1 MTDADDID
9 GLAAEYVLG
18 SLSLEERRDVDARR
32 RSDRAL
38 DAAVTAW
45 ERRLDTLGDFVPGVP
60 PPAHL
65 YEAIAVRLSEQP
77 IDVSSLQ
84 RTIRRWRRAAI
95 AASALAAVL
104 AIVAVPVLRHPP
116 ASPTALIAVLQ
127 KSSAGYTADESADV
141 KGPPAFVV
149 TIDMHLNT
157 ISVTPVAARPV
168 PKRSFALWLERPTAP
183 PLPLG
188 VVAPSEPTA
197 VPWPLAE
204 PGAPYPPAALL
215 NATLRISLEPE
226 GGVAATPSGPILFEG
241 RLSPIGTP

>member
-84 RTIRRWRRAAI
+84 RTIRRWRRVAVAAV
-95 AASALAAVL
+95 ALAAVL

-168 PKRSFALWLERPTAP
+168 PKRNFALWLERPAATP
-183 PLPLG
+183 VPLG
-188 VVAPSEPTA
+188 VVAPTEPTA
-197 VPWPLAE
+197 VPWPIAE
-204 PGAPYPPAALL
+204 KGAHYQPAALL
-215 NATLRISLEPE
+215 NATLLISLEPE
-226 GGVAATPSGPILFEG
+226 GGATATPTGPVLFEG
-241 RLSPIGTP
+241 KLSPAR

>member
-18 SLSLEERRDVDARR
+18 SLTLEERRDVDARR
-32 RSDRAL
+32 RNDRAL
-38 DAAVTAW
+38 DQAVAAW
-45 ERRLDTLGDFVPGVP
+45 ERRLDPLGDVIPGVQ

-65 YEAIAVRLSEQP
+65 FEAIATRLWGQP
-77 IDVSSLQ
+77 VDVSLLQ

-104 AIVAVPVLRHPP
+104 AVVAVPVLRNPP

-127 KSSAGYTADESADV
+127 KSSAGHTADENPDV

-149 TIDMHLNT
+149 TIDAHAKT
-157 ISVTPVAARPV
+157 ISVTPVAAHPV
-168 PKRSFALWLERPTAP
+168 PKRSFALWLARPAAAP
-183 PLPLG
+183 VPLG

-197 VPWPLAE
+197 VPWPTAE
-204 PGAPYPPAALL
+204 KGAPYQSAALL
-215 NATLRISLEPE
+215 NATLLISLEPE
-226 GGVAATPSGPILFEG
+226 GGVAATPTGPVLFEG
-241 RLSPIGTP
+241 KLSPIGR

>member
-18 SLSLEERRDVDARR
+18 SLSLEERRDVEARR

-38 DAAVTAW
+38 DQAVTAW
-45 ERRLDTLGDFVPGVP
+45 ERRLDTLGDFVPGVE
-60 PPAHL
+60 PPADL
-65 YEAIAVRLSEQP
+65 YEAIAVRLWGQP
-77 IDVSSLQ
+77 IDVSLLQ
-84 RTIRRWRRAAI
+84 RTNRRWRRVAI
-95 AASALAAVL
+95 AAVALAAVL
-104 AIVAVPVLRHPP
+104 AVVAVPALRNPP

-127 KSSAGYTADESADV
+127 KSSAGHTADESADV

-149 TIDMHLNT
+149 TVDVRLKT

-168 PKRSFALWLERPTAP
+168 PKRSFALWLERPTAAP
-183 PLPLG
+183 VPLG
-188 VVAPSEPTA
+188 VVAPSEPTS

-204 PGAPYPPAALL
+204 QGAPYQPAALL

-241 RLSPIGTP
+241 RLSPIAKP